1 MRIIGLDYGTKTVG
15 VAVSDA
21 LMITAQPLETI
32 ERKSANKLRQTL
44 ARIESII
51 EEYQAERIVLGYPKN
66 MNNTIGER
74 AEAAE
79 QFKEDLERRTGLE
92 VILWDERLS
101 TVEAERILMDTGVRR
116 ENRKQYVDKMAAA
129 VILQNYLDSQAH
141 EGQTESSKGLNRME
155 NDSIVFTDEDGN
167 EVAFSVMEQTTLGGV
182 NYLLVTEDGDD
193 EDDGSFLILKENALD
208 SEGEMAAFDI
218 VEDDKE
224 LEAVMKIFEEL
235 LEDVDL
241 EV

>member
-51 EEYQAERIVLGYPKN
+51 EEYQAEGIVLGYPKN

-74 AEAAE
+74 AEATE

-129 VILQNYLDSQAH
+129 VILQNYLDM
-141 EGQTESSKGLNRME
+141 KGRPNSRK
-155 NDSIVFTDEDGN
+155 D
-167 EVAFSVMEQTTLGGV
+167 
-182 NYLLVTEDGDD
+182 
-193 EDDGSFLILKENALD
+193 
-208 SEGEMAAFDI
+208 
-218 VEDDKE
+218 
-224 LEAVMKIFEEL
+224 
-235 LEDVDL
+235 
-241 EV
+241 

>member
-51 EEYQAERIVLGYPKN
+51 EEYQKN

-141 EGQTESSKGLNRME
+141 EGQTE
-155 NDSIVFTDEDGN
+155 
-167 EVAFSVMEQTTLGGV
+167 
-182 NYLLVTEDGDD
+182 
-193 EDDGSFLILKENALD
+193 
-208 SEGEMAAFDI
+208 
-218 VEDDKE
+218 
-224 LEAVMKIFEEL
+224 
-235 LEDVDL
+235 
-241 EV
+241 

>member
-129 VILQNYLDSQAH
+129 VILQNYLDS
-141 EGQTESSKGLNRME
+141 
-155 NDSIVFTDEDGN
+155 
-167 EVAFSVMEQTTLGGV
+167 
-182 NYLLVTEDGDD
+182 
-193 EDDGSFLILKENALD
+193 
-208 SEGEMAAFDI
+208 
-218 VEDDKE
+218 
-224 LEAVMKIFEEL
+224 
-235 LEDVDL
+235 
-241 EV
+241 

>member
-74 AEAAE
+74 AEATE

-116 ENRKQYVDKMAAA
+116 ENRKQYVDKMAAT

-141 EGQTESSKGLNRME
+141 EGQTE
-155 NDSIVFTDEDGN
+155 
-167 EVAFSVMEQTTLGGV
+167 
-182 NYLLVTEDGDD
+182 
-193 EDDGSFLILKENALD
+193 
-208 SEGEMAAFDI
+208 
-218 VEDDKE
+218 
-224 LEAVMKIFEEL
+224 
-235 LEDVDL
+235 
-241 EV
+241 

>member
-74 AEAAE
+74 AEATE

-116 ENRKQYVDKMAAA
+116 EN
-129 VILQNYLDSQAH
+129 
-141 EGQTESSKGLNRME
+141 
-155 NDSIVFTDEDGN
+155 
-167 EVAFSVMEQTTLGGV
+167 
-182 NYLLVTEDGDD
+182 
-193 EDDGSFLILKENALD
+193 
-208 SEGEMAAFDI
+208 
-218 VEDDKE
+218 
-224 LEAVMKIFEEL
+224 
-235 LEDVDL
+235 
-241 EV
+241 

>member
-74 AEAAE
+74 AEATE

-129 VILQNYLDSQAH
+129 VILQNYLDSHAH
-141 EGQTESSKGLNRME
+141 EGQTE
-155 NDSIVFTDEDGN
+155 
-167 EVAFSVMEQTTLGGV
+167 
-182 NYLLVTEDGDD
+182 
-193 EDDGSFLILKENALD
+193 
-208 SEGEMAAFDI
+208 
-218 VEDDKE
+218 
-224 LEAVMKIFEEL
+224 
-235 LEDVDL
+235 
-241 EV
+241 